1 MPLGDEKGQVPGI
14 ETEDL
19 RSAVEVELRV
29 GLAEKAGGRTQWLNG
44 STGVP
49 GEDESTLE
57 SGVDTGGAAPA
68 VHRASRGSNELADGA
83 AVDVD
88 GTDAVS
94 LTESWS
100 FVQGRKPRS
109 RLEARGGHELLPLG
123 AVRADLPSVELA
135 HGEVGHF
142 VAEDFL
148 EESVGSTF
156 ELGGDANEAAVG
168 VAAAEAPGET

>member
-1 MPLGDEKGQVPGI
+1 VPLGDEKGQVPGI

-57 SGVDTGGAAPA
+57 SGVDAGGAAPA
-68 VHRASRGSNELADGA
+68 AHRASRGSNELADGA
-83 AVDVD
+83 AVGVD

-94 LTESWS
+94 LTGSRS
-100 FVQGRKPRS
+100 FVPHRDEG
-109 RLEARGGHELLPLG
+109 
-123 AVRADLPSVELA
+123 
-135 HGEVGHF
+135 
-142 VAEDFL
+142 
-148 EESVGSTF
+148 
-156 ELGGDANEAAVG
+156 
-168 VAAAEAPGET
+168 